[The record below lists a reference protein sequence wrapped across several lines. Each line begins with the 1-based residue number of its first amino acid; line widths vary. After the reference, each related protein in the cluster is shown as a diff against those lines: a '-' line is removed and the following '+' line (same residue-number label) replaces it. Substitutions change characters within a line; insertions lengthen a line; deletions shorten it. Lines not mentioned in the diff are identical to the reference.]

1 MDQDRAASKVT
12 ALRNRL
18 ADVPQRLAVV
28 SKVAKSS
35 GLMWALTVPGVRA
48 AVKALREGAQNP
60 SQVYRIHA
68 LNSPDKPAILWRD
81 QTITFGDFDQ
91 RLDAIA
97 SALTKRGFR
106 KGDSVVLM
114 MRNRPEF
121 VQMAAAVSRMGGAAV
136 SVSWRSTPSELVYL
150 ATHCGAKCI
159 AFEHD
164 LWHVVEQA
172 KKDLSNIKGESFF
185 AVGGPVAGTTPF
197 ERLLDQ
203 RASFEPEAGAAE
215 DAAVVIYTSGTTG
228 KPKGAVRK
236 FQKDALPAAMRF
248 MAETP
253 MRVDD
258 IHLTPCPLYHSTA
271 FGFLTLSHILGATV
285 VLMDE
290 FKPEPFLQHVE
301 R

>member
-1 MDQDRAASKVT
+1 ASRVT

-97 SALTKRGFR
+97 SALSKRGFR

-121 VQMAAAVSRMGGAAV
+121 VQMAAALSRMGGAAV
-136 SVSWRSTPSELVYL
+136 SVSWRSTPSE
-150 ATHCGAKCI
+150 
-159 AFEHD
+159 
-164 LWHVVEQA
+164 
-172 KKDLSNIKGESFF
+172 
-185 AVGGPVAGTTPF
+185 
-197 ERLLDQ
+197 
-203 RASFEPEAGAAE
+203 
-215 DAAVVIYTSGTTG
+215 
-228 KPKGAVRK
+228 
-236 FQKDALPAAMRF
+236 
-248 MAETP
+248 
-253 MRVDD
+253 
-258 IHLTPCPLYHSTA
+258 
-271 FGFLTLSHILGATV
+271 
-285 VLMDE
+285 
-290 FKPEPFLQHVE
+290 
-301 R
+301 